1 MPAVASK
8 FSAHRSVHPFRGR
21 PMQTPRPS
29 QRPEPS
35 SIRSSP
41 ASHGAPFGDGRYSH
55 EPAPS
60 AVGTTNVA
68 ASGMRRVYSCSRR
81 RRRPMRI
88 SSLKRDGASAMG
100 VGFATLAPT
109 VSSLSENVAAAAVGF
124 MSGLQPFMQFSRTCG
139 LMLKSGQSQSAQ
151 SSSSCS
157 QLSHSPS
164 QLSK

>member
-1 MPAVASK
+1 
-8 FSAHRSVHPFRGR
+8 
-21 PMQTPRPS
+21 MQTPRPS

-88 SSLKRDGASAMG
+88 SSLKRDGASAMAA
-100 VGFATLAPT
+100 GFTLAPT
-109 VSSLSENVAAAAVGF
+109 VSSLSENVAAVGF
-124 MSGLQPFMQFSRTCG
+124 VSGLQPFMQFSRTCG